1 MKSVPRLFTIG
12 ILIAIT
18 LCLCAQSPGAMG
30 TPFRVW
36 VEGPD
41 QYASGPEGRK
51 NPWPFVS
58 LAELE
63 RRLPVR
69 FDLFYALTAEEF
81 LRASRY
87 DFDVEGEKAYFATLK
102 KASEQWLLSEANAAL
117 VLGTG
122 PQTGSEDMIRRY
134 LKQGGTVI

>member
-1 MKSVPRLFTIG
+1 MRMKSVPRLFTTG

-18 LCLCAQSPGAMG
+18 LGLCTKSPGATR
-30 TPFRVW
+30 TPSKGG

-41 QYASGPEGRK
+41 QYAPGPEGRK

-69 FDLFYALTAEEF
+69 FDVFYALSAEEF
-81 LRASRY
+81 FRASRY
-87 DFDVEGEKAYFATLK
+87 DFDVDGEKAYFTTLK
-102 KASEQWLLSEANAAL
+102 KASAQWLLTEANAAL
-117 VLGTG
+117 VMGTG
-122 PQTGSEDMIRRY
+122 PQT
-134 LKQGGTVI
+134 